1 MSGVSRYY
9 DPLDTQSPAAAPLI
23 DEMMIADARAGLT
36 PSQMVERKL
45 VFLLRATPLPVS
57 CLQMTSASRAL

>member
-1 MSGVSRYY
+1 MSGVSLYY
-9 DPLDTQSPAAAPLI
+9 DPMDTQPQTLAPLI
-23 DEMMIADARAGLT
+23 DEMMVADARAGLT

-57 CLQMTSASRAL
+57 CLQMPSASRAL